1 MGTTAH
7 HQTRS
12 QAFLQRADQSLAN
25 RDPTAAAQALGRAA
39 SHVITALAVHWR
51 RQHNTQ
57 RRLETTI
64 HQGVHDGCL
73 SRSHLKT
80 FRQTHTLPR
89 HLTATNPTPAVT
101 PTRPPAGSPTP
112 AVPPPRPP
120 LPASA
125 PLRRM
130 RRRVAALI
138 KAGIAILAGQPQPIR
153 HHQRRLRQ
161 PNRTLTPTFATVQDI
176 LNLPN
181 YAQIQAQHH
190 LTNTPLAARPDPHG
204 WYEKGHTPPPC
215 SCHPETRGLPNDE
228 PILTL
233 SPLWRQALNQT
244 FRLNLPPTLK
254 LTF

>member
-12 QAFLQRADQSLAN
+12 QAFLQRADQALASH
-25 RDPTAAAQALGRAA
+25 DPAEAASALRRAA
-39 SHVITALAVHWR
+39 SHAITALAVHWN
-51 RQHNTQ
+51 RQHNTK
-57 RRLETTI
+57 RRLETAI
-64 HQGVHDGCL
+64 HHGVHDGCL

-80 FRQTHTLPR
+80 FRQTHTRPR
-89 HLTATNPTPAVT
+89 HLTAASPTPAFT
-101 PTRPPAGSPTP
+101 PLRPPAGR
-112 AVPPPRPP
+112 ARPSR
-120 LPASA
+120 PASA

-204 WYEKGHTPPPC
+204 WYEKGFTPPPC
-215 SCHPETRGLPNDE
+215 PCHPETRGLPKDE
-228 PILTL
+228 TTLTL
-233 SPLWRQALNQT
+233 SPLWRQALQQT
-244 FRLNLPPTLK
+244 FRLNLPNNLQ
-254 LTF
+254 LAC